1 MTEPL
6 TDEELRQ
13 AKHGNLVE
21 NHIDRLIA
29 TIDKLT
35 AERNTAYERAAVACE
50 EVADLEKVVEAMRSD
65 CTANAHCPVCRTSTG
80 SVNVVLDL
88 IAIIDKLTAERDAL
102 RAALVPFCLSPFH
115 PPKDI
120 NPEQWAKDV
129 GRAYETI
136 RALKEDT
143 KP

>member
-35 AERNTAYERAAVACE
+35 AERNTAYERAAVACDKE
-50 EVADLEKVVEAMRSD
+50 TDRHSIYSPAQAAMKS
-65 CTANAHCPVCRTSTG
+65 
-80 SVNVVLDL
+80 
-88 IAIIDKLTAERDAL
+88 
-102 RAALVPFCLSPFH
+102 AA
-115 PPKDI
+115 
-120 NPEQWAKDV
+120 A
-129 GRAYETI
+129 AI
-136 RALKEDT
+136 RALKED
-143 KP
+143 KA